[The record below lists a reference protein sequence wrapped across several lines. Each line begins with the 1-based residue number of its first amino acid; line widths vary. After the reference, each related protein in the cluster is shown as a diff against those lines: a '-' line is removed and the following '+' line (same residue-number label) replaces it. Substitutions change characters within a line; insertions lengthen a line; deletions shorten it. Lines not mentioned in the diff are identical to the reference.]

1 MNTWLVAGGAVRPS
15 LGRVGGGAGLR
26 GLGIRWDNPGGPCL
40 LIFKD
45 EKKCEGKGHSR
56 LTEP

>member
-26 GLGIRWDNPGGPCL
+26 GWASGGTIQGGHVCSSLRMRRNVRGRGIPG
-40 LIFKD
+40 
-45 EKKCEGKGHSR
+45 
-56 LTEP
+56 